1 MAEPK
6 APPKKKRQT
15 SFGQFD
21 QGRGSAA
28 ARRQTVVSRDARTIT
43 GQRLTKKQRD
53 NIARQNRRKS

>member
-1 MAEPK
+1 MAETK

-21 QGRGSAA
+21 QGRGSRA
-28 ARRQTVVSRDARTIT
+28 ARTQHVVSRDARTIT
-43 GQRLTKKQRD
+43 GKRLTKKQRD